1 MAEIQEE
8 QISQIVEACQGQAEV
23 ISGCL
28 NSCLESDFQLDIG
41 EQAAL
46 SLDSLPP
53 ELDAPG
59 MVVVLTIEN
68 QHVVCLIPESL
79 PLPEWYKTPDETQ
92 SSRLQT
98 IGMEWS
104 MCMLPATM
112 ECSSFET
119 ITLSNLRSFL
129 EEGDPA
135 EGAFT
140 LALNIKQE
148 GDSPATSEADA
159 TTLDTTDEKPEET
172 EEPSAESTDAAAS
185 EKESAE
191 ESEKVAEADE
201 GEKPASGTGPFMW
214 LVGPLNNISKEE
226 EAPAESSETTAT
238 EEASVDV
245 AGETASDSTVHQ
257 DQTPSP
263 GKQFASQD
271 GINRFRKMPVTISVR
286 LASKKIEL
294 GEFLAITPGTLITFD
309 KSCDDPL
316 ELYVNNYRYCQGEA
330 VKIGENFGLKVDE
343 VGVKDVREDR
353 II

>member
-1 MAEIQEE
+1 MSEIQEE

-28 NSCLESDFQLDIG
+28 NSCLESDFQFDIG

-148 GDSPATSEADA
+148 GDTPAID
-159 TTLDTTDEKPEET
+159 TTASDSTDEKPEET
-172 EEPSAESTDAAAS
+172 SAEETDAETS
-185 EKESAE
+185 EEESAE
-191 ESEKVAEADE
+191 KSEEVAEVDE
-201 GEKPASGTGPFMW
+201 GEKPVSGSGPFMW

-226 EAPAESSETTAT
+226 EAPAENSETSAS
-238 EEASVDV
+238 EEAGADV
-245 AGETASDSTVHQ
+245 ASETAPDSTVHQ
-257 DQTPSP
+257 DQTPSE

-286 LASKKIEL
+286 LASKRIEL

-330 VKIGENFGLKVDE
+330 VKIGENFGLKVEE
-343 VGVKDVREDR
+343 VGVQDVREDR